1 MVVGYESDGVSVA
14 GIGAL
19 FTLIVTVPLGLVL
32 VIKKFLAPAVATSR
46 CPISEPAWLETRS
59 AWFRHKKPRESTGFP
74 GFSLCARRGT

>member
-32 VIKKFLAPAVATSR
+32 IIKKFR
-46 CPISEPAWLETRS
+46 
-59 AWFRHKKPRESTGFP
+59 K
-74 GFSLCARRGT
+74 RRKQRTA